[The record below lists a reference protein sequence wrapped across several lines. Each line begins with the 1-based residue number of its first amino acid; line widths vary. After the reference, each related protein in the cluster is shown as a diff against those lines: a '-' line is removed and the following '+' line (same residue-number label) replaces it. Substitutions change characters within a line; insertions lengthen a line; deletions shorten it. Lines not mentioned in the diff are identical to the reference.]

1 MLSESLNVGIRLGDM
16 QYTLE
21 TEVFEELQDRK
32 PIVIDPT
39 LVRAAQL
46 VDIHLLNEAKERGND
61 LKFLVQMCLGGRF
74 QQTPSKPSP
83 VGELYL
89 ELCRI
94 SPQLSQST
102 LNKIINPLY

>member
-1 MLSESLNVGIRLGDM
+1 M
-16 QYTLE
+16 QYTRE
-21 TEVFEELQDRK
+21 TEVFQELQDRR

-46 VDIHLLNEAKERGND
+46 ADIHLLNEAKERRERSEVSRTNV
-61 LKFLVQMCLGGRF
+61 LWTGGRF
-74 QQTPSKPSP
+74 HQTPSKSSP

-102 LNKIINPLY
+102 LNKTLNPLY